1 MLSTLLHLR
10 VPFSYFLLP
19 VYIFSLGISPNLTES
34 NILWSFVIIHFL
46 LYPASNGYN
55 SYFDKDEKS
64 IGGLKNPPP
73 VNKSLYYVSL
83 LMDLAAIVLAY
94 RKISLLFAMMILTYG
109 LISKSYSHPSIR
121 IKKYPILG
129 WLVVGIFQGC
139 FSFFMCYVGINNF
152 EIGNLMHAKVIIPA
166 SLTTVM
172 LLGNYPM
179 TQVYQHE
186 EDAKHGDKT
195 ISMLL
200 GIRGTFIFAQIVFA
214 FATLGFTFYFNS
226 FFTAAF
232 SYAFLLSMVPV
243 VLFFMIWFYQ
253 VWKDNANADHAR
265 TMWLNFISATC
276 LNSLFIYFF
285 LANSHIASYFSLLP
299 HNELLMRI
307 PGWIFW

>member
-10 VPFSYFLLP
+10 IPFSYFLLP
-19 VYIFSLGISPNLTES
+19 VYIFALGISPNLVES
-34 NILWSFVIIHFL
+34 NLIWSFVIIHFL

-83 LMDLAAIVLAY
+83 LMDLAAVFLAY
-94 RKISLLFAMMILTYG
+94 WKINSLFAMMIFVYG
-109 LISKSYSHPSIR
+109 LISKGYSHPSIR

-129 WLVVGIFQGC
+129 WLTVGIFQGC

-152 EIGNLMHAKVIIPA
+152 EIGNLMHAKVIVPA
-166 SLTTVM
+166 SLTTLM

-179 TQVYQHE
+179 TQVYQHD

-195 ISMLL
+195 MSMLL
-200 GIRGTFIFAQIVFA
+200 GIRGTFVFVQLVFA
-214 FATLGFTFYFNS
+214 VATLAFIFYFNS
-226 FFTAAF
+226 FFDVSF
-232 SYAFLLSMVPV
+232 SYVFLLAMVPV
-243 VLFFMIWFYQ
+243 VLYFMIWFFQ
-253 VWKDNANADHAR
+253 VWNENVKADHAR

-276 LNSLFIYFF
+276 LNSFFIYFF
-285 LANSHIASYFSLLP
+285 LENSHIAQYF
-299 HNELLMRI
+299 
-307 PGWIFW
+307 